1 MTEERPRLLIAPD
14 AAIPPDVE
22 AALLSVFNLVQSSG
36 QEKVDLVLGPPSG
49 LETRLEAIRKAGQD
63 LTAFESSDVRSL
75 NLAQRLHLLE
85 EKVVRHA
92 RDLLGMDHFEIRLLD
107 RRSGQLELVIAERI
121 SPLKI
126 GEVLLADEHDNGICG
141 HVVASGT
148 SYVCG
153 DVAGDPLYR
162 PGIKNGASSLTVP
175 LWLHDRVIG
184 VFNAESEKPDAF
196 DDDDRRLAETF
207 GKYIAIAMHMLDLL
221 VVERYTTSEELSR
234 TMLSEFEQPLA
245 DLVALAER
253 ARTDDPSLADQI
265 ATIAVTLR
273 HRLDTCTAGP
283 QTIIDADRV
292 ASIQRHP
299 ELEGRSVLVADD
311 EDVVRHGVVDV
322 LKRLGCSV
330 TDCVDGDQTI
340 TALKEAHA
348 KGNSFDLVIS
358 DIRMP
363 GHNGYE
369 VFRTARDIDPSQS
382 VILITTRTTPSCEQ
396 ARTACRPCCSNRS
409 ERNN

>member
-292 ASIQRHP
+292 NDTRSLRDGRFWLPMMKMWCATESSTFSRGLGAQLQIASTAIRPLRH
-299 ELEGRSVLVADD
+299 
-311 EDVVRHGVVDV
+311 
-322 LKRLGCSV
+322 
-330 TDCVDGDQTI
+330 
-340 TALKEAHA
+340 
-348 KGNSFDLVIS
+348 
-358 DIRMP
+358 
-363 GHNGYE
+363 
-369 VFRTARDIDPSQS
+369 
-382 VILITTRTTPSCEQ
+382 
-396 ARTACRPCCSNRS
+396 
-409 ERNN
+409 